1 MTHPSQN
8 EPAGKGSSLL
18 LWLLLLLLVLILA
31 LILSDYGGAR
41 QFGQKAYSNAVQ
53 ISQKVSGMARSL
65 YTCGI
70 QGCPENVSNE
80 AKASAPGRMV
90 VASQEV
96 NAAPATPTT
105 SAPATETQGAIPAAP
120 EPDFQAQMPGMPGSP
135 QYPPYPEQA
144 PDASFDNRETG
155 GSSMPPIEQ
164 ASAAP
169 PYSTAPMMAAP
180 QQEQPYPPPM
190 MAPMQAMPETGP
202 ARPEYPA
209 FPPHPSVMAQ
219 PMMQQ
224 PMMQQPMMQQP
235 MMQQPMMQQPMMQQ
249 PMMAPQRANPMPDR
263 PDMQADYG
271 SDTDGLSRA
280 RGSAQAGYFGESVR
294 EYRRYLASYP
304 NDIDAYGEL
313 GNVYLKMERYPEAA
327 QSYYEAAARLI
338 DAGYFDAVAA
348 MMPIIQTHE
357 PMLASLLNKKMA
369 NAPRDNQYLRR

>member
-70 QGCPENVSNE
+70 QGCPEKVS
-80 AKASAPGRMV
+80 KAEKATAPGRMV

-155 GSSMPPIEQ
+155 GSSMLPNEQ

-190 MAPMQAMPETGP
+190 MAPMQPMPETGP

-209 FPPHPSVMAQ
+209 FPPPPSVMA
-219 PMMQQ
+219 
-224 PMMQQPMMQQP
+224 
-235 MMQQPMMQQPMMQQ
+235 QPMMQQ

-263 PDMQADYG
+263 PDMDADYG
-271 SDTDGLSRA
+271 SDSDGLSRA

-313 GNVYLKMERYPEAA
+313 GNVYLKMRHYPEAA

-357 PMLASLLNKKMA
+357 PMLASLLKKKMA